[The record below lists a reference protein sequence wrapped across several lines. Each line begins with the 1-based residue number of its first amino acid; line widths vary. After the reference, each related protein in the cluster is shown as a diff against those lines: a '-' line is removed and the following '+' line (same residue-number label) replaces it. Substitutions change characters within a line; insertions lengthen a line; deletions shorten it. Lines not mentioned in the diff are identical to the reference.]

1 MSDDRAV
8 YEAIAAALADVRE
21 PDLSVLDPGSVAPAL
36 GRVLATPAARADFLA
51 RLNARVQVL
60 SGGRVSIEERPG
72 SVDADRGGGV
82 PELPVRVVVAD
93 EPFAEAAVLRADDRG
108 LHYPMRG

>member
-8 YEAIAAALADVRE
+8 YEVIAAALADVHE
-21 PDLSVLDPGSVAPAL
+21 PDLSVLDPDSVAPAL
-36 GRVLATPAARADFLA
+36 GRVLATPEARAGLLA
-51 RLNARVQVL
+51 WLNARVQEL

-72 SVDADRGGGV
+72 PEAAAQDGTA

-93 EPFAEAAVLRADDRG
+93 EPFAEAAVLRADARG